1 MFGFLSDEQYKA
13 RMERIKL
20 RNKSKERK
28 RKLKKEKGKLNYK
41 ISLPSTSK
49 LILLGVILLCLQI
62 VIFCEYT
69 MITLGDTS
77 AMYVLIGIPATLIPT
92 IMSYYNKAKAENTKN
107 GIVYDLAMMEK
118 MNQNNVETQQNNNED
133 FVEADSNEIQG

>member
-13 RMERIKL
+13 RMEKLKL
-20 RNKSKERK
+20 RNKSRERK
-28 RKLKKEKGKLNYK
+28 RKLREEKEKGSRK
-41 ISLPSTSK
+41 IKLPSTSK

-62 VIFCEYT
+62 VIFCEHT

-92 IMSYYNKAKAENTKN
+92 IMSYYNKAKAENTVG
-107 GIVYDLAMMEK
+107 GIVYETAMMEK
-118 MNQNNVETQQNNNED
+118 EKIQDTQDTE
-133 FVEADSNEIQG
+133 ESCG